1 MKIAISASGK
11 ENSSLLDPRFG
22 RCAFFA
28 IYNSETKEWNYL
40 PNPGVME
47 GSGAGVRAAQF
58 LLEQKADVLLT
69 GNLGPNA
76 SSILTSAGLK
86 VFSMPEVTL
95 EEAIK
100 QYEGGLGTPI
110 TGATVD
116 SHAGITRVDSSP
128 ETQQPQQQP
137 EPPLSGKRIAIATDG
152 TDVAQHFGRCQAYT
166 LVDITDGGAEN
177 LTVIASPGHQPGFLP
192 PFLAEKGVKCIISG
206 GMGARAQNLFNEQG
220 IDVIFGVTGPVA
232 EVIASYLAGTLVG
245 GESLCERGEGHGDGH
260 RNC

>member
-11 ENSSLLDPRFG
+11 ETNSKLDPRFG

-28 IYNSETKEWNYL
+28 IYDSETKEWNYL
-40 PNPGVME
+40 PNPGIME

-58 LLEQKADVLLT
+58 LLEQKVDVLLT

-86 VFSMPEVTL
+86 VFAVPEVTL

-100 QYEGGLGTPI
+100 QYEGGEGRPI

-116 SHAGITRVDSSP
+116 SHAGLDISP
-128 ETQQPQQQP
+128 ETQQQLP
-137 EPPLSGKRIAIATDG
+137 EAPLSGQRIAVATDG
-152 TDVAQHFGRCQAYT
+152 TDVALHFGRCQAYT
-166 LVDITDGGAEN
+166 LVDIIDGKAEN

-206 GMGARAQNLFNEQG
+206 GMGARAQNLFNEHG
-220 IDVIFGVTGPVA
+220 IDVIFGVTGPVT
-232 EVIASYLAGTLVG
+232 EVIANYIAGTLVG
-245 GESLCERGEGHGDGH
+245 GESLCERGQGHGDGH